1 MLPFRALE
9 ELEPLVGSV
18 RRAWLPAFK
27 RIQPELLTRRE
38 RQMRTEKLQGGSL
51 ILNHSLFCDSGQNR
65 KNVPTLKLSFEAFF
79 RSVGHFF

>member
-18 RRAWLPAFK
+18 RRAWLPTFK

-51 ILNHSLFCDSGQNR
+51 ILNHSL
-65 KNVPTLKLSFEAFF
+65 
-79 RSVGHFF
+79 